1 VPLELG
7 DVARISEQCRVGK
20 AARQHGRDKRHRL
33 LGYQAAQIRGRPE
46 TTAMAPGCGAA
57 AGSAVGGAERGY
69 AATRLLRREMCRRTR
84 FRTFFL
90 VGAIGTHL
98 NPLEEHAQ
106 EQLLPGL
113 LDGAIDRPAVRVP
126 KMGEQH
132 GVARSVQTLRL
143 QCPADPQAETTL
155 TDRNA

>member
-1 VPLELG
+1 
-7 DVARISEQCRVGK
+7 
-20 AARQHGRDKRHRL
+20 
-33 LGYQAAQIRGRPE
+33 
-46 TTAMAPGCGAA
+46 MAPGCGAA

-143 QCPADPQAETTL
+143 QCPADPQADTTSL
-155 TDRNA
+155 IGTLSWLALLSSWGSSPWFTSGRERASCQPHRGHR